1 MKLSFNFIS
10 LFFFVLFN
18 INSSYALIASQNL
31 SKNLNIINNLN
42 LINNPKIGIVD
53 FRNILK
59 ESMTMKKL
67 GKEFLQF
74 ERRLNEKIKKQ
85 EKILRDKEYK
95 LSSNKTKIS
104 NERYNK
110 EKNNLNKEI
119 TSLQKFAFAEKKELN
134 LSFQLIQKKLR
145 DVLASVIKKISK
157 DKNIDFV
164 VLKENIFLI
173 NNFDL
178 DLTNE
183 ALKEFDKKTSNL
195 KIQFVKKG
203 KKIEQTFF

>member
-1 MKLSFNFIS
+1 MKLFLTFTS
-10 LFFFVLFN
+10 LFFFVLIN
-18 INSSYALIASQNL
+18 ISASNAVII
-31 SKNLNIINNLN
+31 SKNFSKKIKISNNLQ
-42 LINNPKIGIVD
+42 LMNNSRIGIVD

-59 ESMTMKKL
+59 ESFTMKKL
-67 GKEFLQF
+67 GKEFLKF
-74 ERRLNEKIKKQ
+74 EKKLNDKIKKQ
-85 EKILRDKEYK
+85 ETILRNKELK
-95 LSSNKTKIS
+95 LSSNKNKIS
-104 NERYNK
+104 EKRYNI
-110 EKNNLNKEI
+110 EKNNLKKEI
-119 TSLQKFAFAEKKELN
+119 TNLQKFAFAEKKELN

-164 VLKENIFLI
+164 VLRENIFLI

-203 KKIEQTFF
+203 KKIE

>member
-1 MKLSFNFIS
+1 MRLSFNFFS
-10 LFFFVLFN
+10 LFFLILFN
-18 INSSYALIASQNL
+18 ISSSNAFIKSHDL
-31 SKNLNIINNLN
+31 SKKMNMSNNVN

-59 ESMTMKKL
+59 ESLTMKKL
-67 GKEFLQF
+67 GKKFLEF
-74 ERRLNEKIKKQ
+74 EKRLNSKIKKQ
-85 EKILRDKEYK
+85 EKILRNKELK
-95 LSSNKTKIS
+95 LSENKNIIS
-104 NERYNK
+104 QKKFNI
-110 EKNNLNKEI
+110 EKKKLNKEI
-119 TSLQKFAFAEKKELN
+119 TNLQKSAFAEKKELN

-145 DVLASVIKKISK
+145 DILASIIKKISNE
-157 DKNIDFV
+157 KNIDFV

-183 ALKEFDKKTSNL
+183 ALKKFDEKTSNL

-203 KKIEQTFF
+203 KKIE

>member
-1 MKLSFNFIS
+1 MKLFLNFTS
-10 LFFFVLFN
+10 LFFFVLIN
-18 INSSYALIASQNL
+18 INNSNALII
-31 SKNLNIINNLN
+31 SKNSSKKIEISNNLH
-42 LINNPKIGIVD
+42 LINNPKVGIVD

-119 TSLQKFAFAEKKELN
+119 TSLQKFAFAEKKDLN

-145 DVLASVIKKISK
+145 DILASIIQTISK
-157 DKNIDFV
+157 EKKIDFV

-183 ALKEFDKKTSNL
+183 ALKKFDQKTSNL
-195 KIQFVKKG
+195 KIQFVKKKG
-203 KKIEQTFF
+203 K

>member
-1 MKLSFNFIS
+1 MILSLNFIS
-10 LFFFVLFN
+10 LFFFVLIN
-18 INSSYALIASQNL
+18 ISSSNALIISKNSSKKIKVFNYLQS
-31 SKNLNIINNLN
+31 INDS
-42 LINNPKIGIVD
+42 KIGIVD

-59 ESMTMKKL
+59 ESLTMKKL
-67 GKEFLQF
+67 GKEFLKF
-74 ERRLNEKIKKQ
+74 EKRLNDKIKKQ
-85 EKILRDKEYK
+85 EKILRNKELK
-95 LSSNKTKIS
+95 LSSNKNKIS
-104 NERYNK
+104 DKIYNI
-110 EKNNLNKEI
+110 EKNSLKKEI
-119 TSLQKFAFAEKKELN
+119 TNLQKFAFAEKKELN

-164 VLKENIFLI
+164 VLRENIFLI

-178 DLTNE
+178 DLTND

-203 KKIEQTFF
+203 KKIE

>member
-1 MKLSFNFIS
+1 MKFSFNFIS

-18 INSSYALIASQNL
+18 ISSSYGLIKSQDF
-31 SKNLNIINNLN
+31 SKRMNISNNIT

-59 ESMTMKKL
+59 ESQTMKKL
-67 GKEFLQF
+67 GKEFLKF
-74 ERRLNEKIKKQ
+74 ERKLNDKIKKQ
-85 EKILRDKEYK
+85 EESLRNKELK
-95 LSSNKTKIS
+95 LSSNKNKIS
-104 NERYNK
+104 SSQFNK

-119 TSLQKFAFAEKKELN
+119 TNLQKFAFSEKKELS

-145 DVLASVIKKISK
+145 DRLASIIKEISNEK
-157 DKNIDFV
+157 KIDFV
-164 VLKENIFLI
+164 VLRENIFLI

-183 ALKEFDKKTSNL
+183 ALKKFDEETSNL
-195 KIQFVKKG
+195 KIQFVKKKG
-203 KKIEQTFF
+203 K

>member
-1 MKLSFNFIS
+1 MKFYFNFIS

-18 INSSYALIASQNL
+18 ISSSYGLIKSQDF
-31 SKNLNIINNLN
+31 SKRMNISNNIS

-59 ESMTMKKL
+59 ESITMKKL

-85 EKILRDKEYK
+85 EKILRDKEFQ

-104 NERYNK
+104 KERYNK

-119 TSLQKFAFAEKKELN
+119 TNLQKFAVAEKKDLN

-145 DVLASVIKKISK
+145 DILASIIQTISK
-157 DKNIDFV
+157 EK
-164 VLKENIFLI
+164 KLI
-173 NNFDL
+173 SL
-178 DLTNE
+178 Y
-183 ALKEFDKKTSNL
+183 
-195 KIQFVKKG
+195 
-203 KKIEQTFF
+203 

>member
-1 MKLSFNFIS
+1 MKFSFNFIS

-18 INSSYALIASQNL
+18 ISSSYGLIKSQDFSKRMNISNNL
-31 SKNLNIINNLN
+31 S

-59 ESMTMKKL
+59 ESITMKKL
-67 GKEFLQF
+67 GKKFLQF

-85 EKILRDKEYK
+85 EKILRDKEFK

-110 EKNNLNKEI
+110 EKNNLNNEI
-119 TSLQKFAFAEKKELN
+119 TNLQKFAFAEKKELN

-145 DVLASVIKKISK
+145 DILASVIQKISK
-157 DKNIDFV
+157 EKKIDFV

-183 ALKEFDKKTSNL
+183 ALKKFDAKTSNL
-195 KIQFVKKG
+195 KIQFVKKKG
-203 KKIEQTFF
+203 K

>member
-1 MKLSFNFIS
+1 MKFSFNFIS

-18 INSSYALIASQNL
+18 ISSSYGLIKSQDF
-31 SKNLNIINNLN
+31 SKRMNISNNIS

-67 GKEFLQF
+67 GKKFLQF

-104 NERYNK
+104 NELYNK
-110 EKNNLNKEI
+110 EKNNLNNEI
-119 TSLQKFAFAEKKELN
+119 TNLQKFAFAEKKELN

-145 DVLASVIKKISK
+145 DILASVIQTISK
-157 DKNIDFV
+157 EKKIDFV

-183 ALKEFDKKTSNL
+183 ALKKFDAKTSNL
-195 KIQFVKKG
+195 KIQFVKKKG
-203 KKIEQTFF
+203 K

>member
-1 MKLSFNFIS
+1 MRLSFYFIS
-10 LFFFVLFN
+10 LFFFILIDISTSSSSIISINLEKKIN
-18 INSSYALIASQNL
+18 IN
-31 SKNLNIINNLN
+31 KNIYLTNNS
-42 LINNPKIGIVD
+42 KIGVVD

-59 ESMTMKKL
+59 ESHTMKKL
-67 GKEFLQF
+67 GKEFLKF
-74 ERRLNEKIKKQ
+74 EKQLNDKIKKEEQ
-85 EKILRDKEYK
+85 ILRNKELK
-95 LSSNKTKIS
+95 LSLNKNKIS
-104 NERYNK
+104 EKQFNK
-110 EKNNLNKEI
+110 EKNELKMEI
-119 TSLQKFAFAEKKELN
+119 TNLQKFAFAEKKDLN

-145 DVLASVIKKISK
+145 DVLASIIKKISK

-195 KIQFVKKG
+195 KIQLVQKKG
-203 KKIEQTFF
+203 K

>member
-1 MKLSFNFIS
+1 MRLSLSFIS
-10 LFFFVLFN
+10 IFFFVFIN
-18 INSSYALIASQNL
+18 ISESNALIFLNNT
-31 SKNLNIINNLN
+31 SKKINIINNLY
-42 LINNPKIGIVD
+42 LINDSKIGIVD

-74 ERRLNEKIKKQ
+74 EKRLNEKIKKQ
-85 EKILRDKEYK
+85 EKILRNKELK
-95 LSSNKTKIS
+95 LLSNKTKIS
-104 NERYNK
+104 NLKFNK
-110 EKNNLNKEI
+110 EKNDLNKEI
-119 TSLQKFAFAEKKELN
+119 TNLQKFAFSEKKELN

-145 DVLASVIKKISK
+145 DILASIIKTISK
-157 DKNIDFV
+157 EKKIDFV

-183 ALKEFDKKTSNL
+183 ALKKFDEKTSNL

-203 KKIEQTFF
+203 K